1 MGNFYDKLIAYIEK
15 NSNKKAIKNFKFKDS
30 ILSYNIALEIYN
42 LIVLNEELQEDLLK
56 EKDYNRLLR
65 IENDILTQEADKA
78 YEILEEEGLLINSEK
93 IEDEKILLS

>member
-1 MGNFYDKLIAYIEK
+1 MDNFYDKLITYIEK
-15 NSNKKAIKNFKFKDS
+15 NSNKKDIKNFKFKDS
-30 ILSYNIALEIYN
+30 ILSYSIALEIYN
-42 LIVLNEELQEDLLK
+42 LIVLNEGLQKDLLK

-78 YEILEEEGLLINSEK
+78 YEILEEEGLLIGSEK